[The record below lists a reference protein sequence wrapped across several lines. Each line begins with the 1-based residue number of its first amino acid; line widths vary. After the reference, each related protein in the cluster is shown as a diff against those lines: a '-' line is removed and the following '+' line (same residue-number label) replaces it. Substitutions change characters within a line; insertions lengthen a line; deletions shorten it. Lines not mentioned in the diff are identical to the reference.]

1 MTESELSLAL
11 VVLRDV
17 LDEDEER
24 LALFAGRMAQRVT
37 ALSQTMADQQ
47 GAIRGYP

>member
-17 LDEDEER
+17 RGWTQEILAEASGIRVSSLSDYER
-24 LALFAGRMAQRVT
+24 GKNAG
-37 ALSQTMADQQ
+37 
-47 GAIRGYP
+47 